1 MLEFIII
8 LVVLPL
14 TLVTLNVHL
23 INKEAHKQASAL
35 ARRSSNITTFNDLRN
50 YADTLP
56 DTAFRSNLYI
66 IMAADYMADSE
77 KLNNVLQEYARLAT
91 DKLVRDSLPPKGTNL
106 Q

>member
-1 MLEFIII
+1 MGLLF
-8 LVVLPL
+8 
-14 TLVTLNVHL
+14 VHL